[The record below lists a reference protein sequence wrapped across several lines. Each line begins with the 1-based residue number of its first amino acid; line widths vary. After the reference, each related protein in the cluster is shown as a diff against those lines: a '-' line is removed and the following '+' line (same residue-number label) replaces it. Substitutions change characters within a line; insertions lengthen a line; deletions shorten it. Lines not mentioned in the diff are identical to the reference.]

1 MAPNSP
7 AADRLYHPG
16 TPENWDLSQLGPR
29 EVSDRLRDAIRE
41 LLDGSIE
48 NIDFPVDA
56 IRFLTREQVQALESR
71 GLVIS
76 GVSEEHPDGGV
87 YLNDSLKSDF
97 DRDFPVPPQN
107 KGLTSVTAT
116 GFLKGATGLITRP
129 PIDEL
134 PKDLSG
140 LKRFPMNSVV
150 AAVFKNGQWTES
162 HVLPDG
168 KWVVDGYNNAA
179 FQYAEG
185 VFEGMVATDTTPEKK
200 NEPEKV
206 EAEELEVE
214 MKNGKITLFRPE
226 ENAKRFQRSC
236 HSVGL
241 PQINVE
247 QFVAAV
253 TAAVKN
259 NKNFIPKN
267 GKLYCRPFMVGLEGG
282 TGINPATS
290 CLFAVEVSPYGTY
303 LPAKA
308 EGVDLQTEMPGSRL
322 KAIPYQRP
330 PSGKHKN
337 AGNYGA
343 MIRYKQDAKK
353 EGFDDIL
360 LIDDKG
366 RIQECASNNVFL
378 VEHDTETHF
387 NIYTSSLESNIL
399 PGITRA
405 SILELFRDPK
415 IVTERFGKDFN
426 VTVYDDK
433 ILPESKLLEVDG
445 AFGSGTAAGI
455 GNFHEIQMTGGRT
468 AKYHKGTDTQKFI
481 KKLYDLLQDLR
492 RGKVDGYEHWVKE
505 VA

>member
-1 MAPNSP
+1 MAPNTP
-7 AADRLYHPG
+7 ATDRLYHPG
-16 TPENWDLSQLGPR
+16 TPENWDESQLGPV
-29 EVSDRLRDAIRE
+29 EVRNRLHTAIMG

-48 NIDFPVDA
+48 NIDLPVNA
-56 IRFLTREQVQALESR
+56 IRLLTREQVQALESR
-71 GLVIS
+71 GLVFS
-76 GVSEEHPDGGV
+76 GVNDEHQDGGV
-87 YLNDSLKSDF
+87 YLNDALKGDF
-97 DRDFPVPPQN
+97 DRNEPANLHD
-107 KGLTSVTAT
+107 KKLTSITAT
-116 GFLKGATGLITRP
+116 GFLRGATGLHARP
-129 PIDEL
+129 PIDKVPENI
-134 PKDLSG
+134 SG
-140 LKRFPMNSVV
+140 LPRFPMNSLVS
-150 AAVFKNGQWTES
+150 AVFKNGQWTES

-168 KWVVDGYNNAA
+168 RWIVDGYNNAA

-185 VFEGMVATDTTPEKK
+185 VFEGMVATNTTPEKH

-206 EAEELEVE
+206 DADEVEVE
-214 MKNGKITLFRPE
+214 MDNGQITLFRPE
-226 ENAKRFQRSC
+226 ENAKRFRRSC
-236 HSVGL
+236 ESVGL
-241 PQINVE
+241 PQISVE

-303 LPAKA
+303 LAAKA
-308 EGVDLQTEMPGSRL
+308 EGVDLQTEMPGS
-322 KAIPYQRP
+322 KIEAINYPRP

-343 MIRYKQDAKK
+343 MIRAKQDAKK
-353 EGFDDIL
+353 NGFDDVL
-360 LIDDKG
+360 LIDEQK

-378 VEHDTETHF
+378 VEQDTDTHF
-387 NIYTSSLESNIL
+387 NVYTSSLESNIL

-405 SILELFRDPK
+405 SILELLRDPK
-415 IVTERFGKDFN
+415 IVRERFGQGIH
-426 VTVYDDK
+426 VTVYDNK
-433 ILPESKLLEVDG
+433 ILPESKLLDVDG

-455 GNFHEIQMTGGRT
+455 GNFHEIKMTTGQNI
-468 AKYHKGTDTQKFI
+468 KYGKGTDTQKFI

-492 RGKVDGYEHWVKE
+492 RGKVPGYEHWVKK

>member
-7 AADRLYHPG
+7 VTDRLYHPG

-48 NIDFPVDA
+48 NIDFPVEA

-76 GVSEEHPDGGV
+76 GVSEEHPDGGI
-87 YLNDSLKSDF
+87 YLNDSLKSGF
-97 DRDFPVPPQN
+97 DRDFPIPPQN
-107 KGLTSVTAT
+107 KGLTAVTAT

-129 PIDEL
+129 AIGEL

-168 KWVVDGYNNAA
+168 RWIVDGYNNAA

-185 VFEGMVATDTTPEKK
+185 VFEGMVATDTTAEK
-200 NEPEKV
+200 NNAPEKV
-206 EAEELEVE
+206 EAEEMEVE

-241 PQINVE
+241 PQINVD

-282 TGINPATS
+282 TGINPASS

-337 AGNYGA
+337 SGNYGA

-353 EGFDDIL
+353 QGFDDIL
-360 LIDDKG
+360 LIDDKN

-405 SILELFRDPK
+405 SILELLRDKK

-492 RGKVDGYEHWVKE
+492 RGNVSGYEHWVKE